1 MRGPG
6 GATSLRPP
14 KRIIAPANK
23 SVMFSLDAPESR
35 QVAVAGAFNG
45 WEPQEMVRGVDGVW
59 RLTVL
64 LPTGTHAYRFLVD
77 GSWMPDPNNSRRQAN
92 DLGGH
97 DSVCT
102 VM

>member
-1 MRGPG
+1 
-6 GATSLRPP
+6 
-14 KRIIAPANK
+14 
-23 SVMFSLDAPESR
+23 MFSLDAPESR
-35 QVAVAGAFNG
+35 QAAVAGAFND
-45 WEPQEMVRGVDGVW
+45 WAPQDMARGIDGIW

-77 GSWMPDPNNSRRQAN
+77 GVWMPDPSNPRRQVN
-92 DLGGH
+92 DIGGH